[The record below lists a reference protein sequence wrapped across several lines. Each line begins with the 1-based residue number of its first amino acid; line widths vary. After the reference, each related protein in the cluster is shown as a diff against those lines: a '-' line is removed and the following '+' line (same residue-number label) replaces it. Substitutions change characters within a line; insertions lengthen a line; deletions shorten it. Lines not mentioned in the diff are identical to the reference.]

1 MGWRS
6 RRQPCCVPARLGAP
20 RIRAAPVRLSTGL
33 GGSVPPSPA
42 RLLSPWLGGEAE
54 LRSPRSGSFSRLPSY
69 PRGAPPSSPAQPHR
83 RVLLRPVPAA
93 AASPP
98 MMIPAPTPAQQL
110 LIEWHWQRSPAGP
123 QPGEQSER
131 HKGKM
136 CRQQYIRWTVSPS
149 WSLLGVFHSKGWRG
163 IPSH

>member
-123 QPGEQSER
+123 QPGEQKTQRENVQTAIYQKEGR
-131 HKGKM
+131 RK
-136 CRQQYIRWTVSPS
+136 
-149 WSLLGVFHSKGWRG
+149 
-163 IPSH
+163 